1 MKRASYLVIVGSSG
15 GNEVTHPAVDQI
27 SSGGLRCRWRTRDV
41 AVFTSD
47 DTPILSFDGGIV
59 IGTLFAGHGDPV
71 RAIGAAEARAIHA
84 SAGQRLID
92 LYWGGY
98 VAVLQGHGDDTIRV
112 IRDPSGFMPCIRTS
126 CGSLSIFAWGPRL
139 LEHAGVP
146 PLRVD
151 WSGLA
156 RHLLLDDLKQGGTAL
171 TGVGE
176 VLPGVRVTISRTT
189 VTEAMLWRPGRFAAS
204 NQRFRDEHEAAR
216 ALAVAVNDSIR
227 AWAGQHRHIVLN
239 VSGGLDSS
247 IVAASLAGTST
258 KCTYL
263 TFATD
268 DPIGDERG
276 YARMLAGHFS
286 VDLHEHR
293 VDVNHIDIGRSGAAG
308 FAAPVT
314 RAFAQSGDT
323 AGMELANALGADG
336 FFNGGGGDN
345 VFCYLHSAAPV
356 ADRLLIE
363 GPGPGCWQTV
373 NDVADL
379 TRSTIWDVLRNTI
392 RRLRARGHPYHW
404 RRNPRFVSDSAVALI
419 DGSAG
424 HPWTDD
430 RTLTPGRSI
439 HVAHILRAQNY
450 LDTERAFVAPV
461 RSPLLSQPVIECCLR
476 IPTWM
481 WCAGGRNRQV
491 ARAAFAAELPAA
503 IVARDTK
510 GTPDPLVAAVYEANH
525 ARIMEMLLEGEMM
538 QAGVLDRA
546 SCSRALASDGP
557 VRGTDFHRIM
567 ALVDA
572 EAWVR
577 AWKG

>member
-1 MKRASYLVIVGSSG
+1 MKRASYLVIVGSAG
-15 GNEVTHPAVDQI
+15 GNEITRPTVDQV
-27 SSGGLRCRWRTRDV
+27 SSGDLRCRWRTRNV

-47 DTPILSFDGGIV
+47 DTPVLVFDGGMV

-71 RAIGAAEARAIHA
+71 SVIGAVEARAIQA

-92 LYWGGY
+92 FYWGAY
-98 VAVLQGHGDDTIRV
+98 VAVLHGDDDDTVRV
-112 IRDPSGFMPCIRTS
+112 IRDPSGFMPCIRT
-126 CGSLSIFAWGPRL
+126 GHEPFSIFAAAPRL
-139 LEHAGVP
+139 LKYAGVP
-146 PLRVD
+146 PLQID

-156 RHLLLDDLKQGGTAL
+156 RHLLLDDLRQGGTAL
-171 TGVGE
+171 ADVGE
-176 VLPGVRVTISRTT
+176 VLPGVRVTVSRTT
-189 VTEAMLWRPGRFAAS
+189 VREAMLWRPGRLAAS
-204 NQRFRDEHEAAR
+204 DQRFRNELDAAC
-216 ALAVAVNDSIR
+216 ALAAAVNDSIR
-227 AWAGQHRHIVLN
+227 AWAAQHRHIVLN

-247 IVAASLAGTST
+247 IVAASLARTST

-263 TFATD
+263 TLSAD

-276 YARMLAGHFS
+276 YARMLAEYFS

-293 VDVNHIDIGRSGAAG
+293 VDVDHVDVGRSGAAG
-308 FAAPVT
+308 FAAPVA

-323 AGMELANALGADG
+323 AGLELANALGADG

-363 GPGPGCWQTV
+363 GPSRGCWQTV

-379 TRSTIWDVLRNTI
+379 TRSTIWDVLGNTV

-404 RRNPRFVSDSAVALI
+404 RQNPRFVSDSVVALI

-430 RTLTPGRSI
+430 RTLTPGKSI

-481 WCAGGRNRQV
+481 WCAGGKNRQV
-491 ARAAFAAELPAA
+491 ARAAFAAALPVP

-510 GTPDPLVAAVYEANH
+510 GTPDPLIAAVYEANR
-525 ARIMEMLLEGEMM
+525 ARISEMLLEGEMM
-538 QAGVLDRA
+538 QAGLLDRA
-546 SCSRALASDGP
+546 SCSRALARDGP
-557 VRGTDFHRIM
+557 VRGTDFHRLM